1 MRESESKAPARLIIE
16 SVERV
21 LEEGRL
27 AALVTLVEAPTG
39 VGSKLLVESSVK
51 RIGSLGDSR
60 LDEVMAGHVA
70 KFLESREEA
79 RTLDVKELAAELS
92 QWQGARLLFERI
104 QPELRLVIC
113 GAGHVGASLAR
124 LASFI
129 GYRATIIDDRAE
141 FVTRD
146 RFPDERIEL
155 IAANSWTEAVR
166 KVVGN
171 GHGVAVAV
179 VTRGHNEDE
188 VGDFAAFAREHD
200 VKMRFIEFMPL
211 DSGHDWSR
219 ADVVSGREIR
229 EHINERFPLVH
240 VEIER
245 GSETSSRYRFA
256 DGAPGEI
263 GIIAP
268 VTEPFCGA
276 CSRIRLTADG
286 QIRTCLF
293 STIEYSLRDVI
304 RSAATRS
311 EIVDYIESV
320 VLKKEPRHYIN
331 DPGFVAPSRT
341 MSFIGG

>member
-1 MRESESKAPARLIIE
+1 MQESESKAPARLIIE

-21 LEEGRL
+21 LEEGLL
-27 AALVTLVEAPTG
+27 AALVTLIEAPTG
-39 VGSKLLVESSVK
+39 VGSKLLVESSAK
-51 RIGSLGDSR
+51 RIGSLGHSR
-60 LDEVMAGHVA
+60 LDEVVAGHVA

-188 VGDFAAFAREHD
+188 ECMRALVTTNADYVGLIGSKRRTTIVIDRLRNSGANEEKLKDIRAP
-200 VKMRFIEFMPL
+200 IGL
-211 DSGHDWSR
+211 D
-219 ADVVSGREIR
+219 I
-229 EHINERFPLVH
+229 
-240 VEIER
+240 
-245 GSETSSRYRFA
+245 
-256 DGAPGEI
+256 GA
-263 GIIAP
+263 
-268 VTEPFCGA
+268 VTPEEVA
-276 CSRIRLTADG
+276 LAILA
-286 QIRTCLF
+286 
-293 STIEYSLRDVI
+293 
-304 RSAATRS
+304 
-311 EIVDYIESV
+311 EIVAERRRRRQAV
-320 VLKKEPRHYIN
+320 VDMATTIN
-331 DPGFVAPSRT
+331 SERRDSLLVA
-341 MSFIGG
+341 